1 MLSPTAPLENLRG
14 RPRSGSLMK
23 VEEVATDS
31 FEDQS
36 AYVNINAEWVNR
48 KGTHGLF
55 YAEQRFCFIVNAKL
69 SSAAYRRMADTSGAH
84 HCRENLHRLPARDDP
99 GN

>member
-1 MLSPTAPLENLRG
+1 MLSPSAPSENLRG

-48 KGTHGLF
+48 KGT
-55 YAEQRFCFIVNAKL
+55 YIL
-69 SSAAYRRMADTSGAH
+69 SYVERSERLICLRRLQERG
-84 HCRENLHRLPARDDP
+84 
-99 GN
+99 